1 MTQSSFTD
9 GPLIVG
15 IDGGGTSVRVAI
27 ADLEGSVIAE
37 AVGPGINPNS
47 GGDPKAIGETLKRA
61 LSMAPESAPGRIVG
75 GVAGLAGFLSNPEPL
90 LAATREAWS
99 DCGLA
104 GESKVV
110 SDLVVAFWSGVAWVE
125 EPGEQTSGGAVLI
138 GGTGAVAALIE
149 GAEQIALADG
159 YGYLLGDRGAG
170 VWLGIE
176 VVRAALDGSS
186 GRGPQTLLT
195 DLVLH
200 GRDRTQVIAQI
211 YGQAPREIGSYAK
224 LIASAFQAGDAVA
237 ISIVNRAV
245 SELIDTIDSLPQTDT
260 AQPLVLVGGVAAG
273 DNPVGEGLRH
283 RLQESGRPYR
293 LGGSGL
299 RGALTLAARSL

>member
-1 MTQSSFTD
+1 MTDSSSPS

-27 ADLEGSVIAE
+27 ADLEGTVIAE
-37 AVGPGINPNS
+37 AEGPGINPNS
-47 GGDPKAIGETLKRA
+47 GGDPRAIGQTLRRA
-61 LSMAPESAPGRIVG
+61 LSMAPAGAPARIVG
-75 GVAGLAGFLSNPEPL
+75 GVAGLAGFLSRPEPL
-90 LAATREAWS
+90 RTATLEAWS
-99 DCGLA
+99 DSGLA
-104 GESKVV
+104 GEVTVV

-125 EPGEQTSGGAVLI
+125 EPGAQTSGGAVLI

-149 GAEQIALADG
+149 GAQQIALADG

-176 VVRAALDGSS
+176 VVRAALDGAS

-195 DLVLH
+195 DLVLK
-200 GRDRTQVIAQI
+200 GRDRTQLIAEV

-224 LIASAFQAGDAVA
+224 LLAGAVEAEDAVA
-237 ISIVNRAV
+237 VAIVDRAV

-260 AQPLVLVGGVAAG
+260 TRPLVLVGGVAAG
-273 DNPVGEGLRH
+273 DNPVGEGLRN
-283 RLQESGRPYR
+283 RLEEEGRSYR